1 MKESV
6 STSSDSCMD
15 TKGFAMGSNQ
25 SLMLLCTRLF
35 FSREWKIIWF
45 IGWMTELK
53 TTKIFSVKSKSIQ
66 MLSSYQCFKFISS
79 LTSCYLIEDVIFLK
93 CINAVYVIF
102 FSYRGRADMWC
113 QKTVKRVSVFMTTK
127 KASLWRLW
135 DNKNT
140 YFFLPDGILLSLGHF
155 DNDVILILNDQ
166 NPSGFCLVKQI
177 RVFVV

>member
-53 TTKIFSVKSKSIQ
+53 TTKIFAVKSKSIQ
-66 MLSSYQCFKFISS
+66 MLSSYQIQIQIDIVLLLKALFFWSVLMQYMLFSS
-79 LTSCYLIEDVIFLK
+79 VTGDALICDVRKLLK
-93 CINAVYVIF
+93 ECPCLWLQKRLPFGDCGITKTHIF
-102 FSYRGRADMWC
+102 FTRWNFTFIRPFW
-113 QKTVKRVSVFMTTK
+113 Q
-127 KASLWRLW
+127 WRHF
-135 DNKNT
+135 NT
-140 YFFLPDGILLSLGHF
+140 
-155 DNDVILILNDQ
+155 
-166 NPSGFCLVKQI
+166 
-177 RVFVV
+177 